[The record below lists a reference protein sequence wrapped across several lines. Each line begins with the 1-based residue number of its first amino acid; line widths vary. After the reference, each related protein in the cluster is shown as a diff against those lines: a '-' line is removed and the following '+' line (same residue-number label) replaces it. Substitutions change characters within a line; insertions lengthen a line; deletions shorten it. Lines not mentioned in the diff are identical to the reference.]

1 MDIFFKEVK
10 SSCRFIALR
19 WYMKDTGSQ
28 FYDAFA
34 LVNDVSPIKLLC
46 TWHMDKAWHEE
57 LRQKVSSIK
66 I

>member
-1 MDIFFKEVK
+1 
-10 SSCRFIALR
+10 
-19 WYMKDTGSQ
+19 MKDTGSQ

-34 LVNDVSPIKLLC
+34 LVNDVSPIQLLC
-46 TWHMDKAWHEE
+46 TWHTDKAWHEE